1 MNEHRPRTGSQ
12 AVAERIYRATN
23 AHDLDA
29 LTDCFT
35 SDYESVWPVHPAR
48 TFVGTKQVRRNWEQ
62 IFDSVPDVRTEIIN
76 SAVSGDDVWAEWEF
90 AGNRLDGDPFLMRGV
105 TILRVQGDRVSHA
118 RFFLEPVE
126 ADAEEVNAA
135 VRRLVG
141 APIAGSESRGTS

>member
-1 MNEHRPRTGSQ
+1 MIDHHPGAGPYAT
-12 AVAERIYRATN
+12 VERIKQATN

-35 SDYESVWPVHPAR
+35 SDYESAWPVHPAR
-48 TFVGTKQVRRNWEQ
+48 SFGGTEQVRRNWGQ
-62 IFDSVPDVRTEIIN
+62 IFNSVPDVKIDVLDFVE
-76 SAVSGDDVWAEWEF
+76 SGDDIWTEWEF
-90 AGNRLDGDPFLMRGV
+90 AGNRLDGEPFLMRGV
-105 TILRVQGDRVSHA
+105 TIMHVRDGRATHA

-141 APIAGSESRGTS
+141 S